1 MSAFFSGSETSMM
14 AINRYRLKHLVK
26 EKNKS
31 AKRVSKLLERTDR
44 LLGVILIGNNFTHT
58 LSTALATVVA
68 IRIWSDSAVLAVTVF
83 MTIIMIIFAE
93 VMPKTI
99 AALKPESIAFPSS
112 YLLKP
117 LSKILSPLITLVS
130 FVSNN
135 VTKLIGINLD
145 NADKDELKPE
155 ELRTLLQTSRVPK
168 RQEEMLMGIFDMD
181 YLSVNDVMI
190 PKNEIVGIDLN
201 DELEDILKQLQNI
214 DFTYIPCF
222 EDSIDNIQGF
232 LSLNKK
238 ADFLGYKNQSKQ
250 NLKEELQEPLF
261 VPENTPLYKQLANF
275 QSSGRRVGLIVDE
288 YGDIEGIITLRAIL
302 EVIVGEITTESI
314 EKMDIMPQAD
324 GTYLVEGGMMIRDVN
339 RRLDWELPTEGPK
352 TLSGL
357 ILEEIQT
364 IPETN
369 IGLTISGYRIETV
382 LIKDNVIDARI
393 IGIDNI
399 IENLDAF
406 TLSYPNNRAPVIVTP
421 ALLAPGIKART

>member
-1 MSAFFSGSETSMM
+1 MNDIPLWILLASIAFLVLMSAFFSGSETSMM

-31 AKRVSKLLERTDR
+31 AKRVSKLLEKTDR

-68 IRIWSDSAVLAVTVF
+68 IRIWSDNAVLAVTVF

-135 VTKLIGINLD
+135 VTKLIGIDLD
-145 NADKDELKPE
+145 SSNRDELKPE
-155 ELRTLLQTSRVPK
+155 ELRTLLQTSGVPK

-181 YLSVNDVMI
+181 NLSVNDVMI
-190 PKNEIVGIDLN
+190 PKNEIIGIDLN
-201 DELEDILKQLQNI
+201 DEIKDIVKQLQEI
-214 DFTYIPCF
+214 DFTYVPCY
-222 EDSIDNIQGF
+222 EDTMDNIQGF

-238 ADFLGYKNQSKQ
+238 AEFLGSETKSIRS
-250 NLKEELQEPLF
+250 LKDELREPLF

-275 QSSGRRVGLIVDE
+275 QSSGRRVGVIVDE
-288 YGDIEGIITLRAIL
+288 YGDIEGIITLRSIL
-302 EVIVGEITTESI
+302 EIIVGEITSESI

-324 GTYLVEGGMMIRDVN
+324 GSYLVDGSMMIREVN
-339 RRLDWELPTEGPK
+339 RRLKWELPTEGPK

-364 IPETN
+364 IPDTN
-369 IGLTISGYRIETV
+369 VGLSIENYRIETV
-382 LIKDNVIDARI
+382 LIKDNVIKLAKVEVI
-393 IGIDNI
+393 EEI
-399 IENLDAF
+399 IEQNEEQE
-406 TLSYPNNRAPVIVTP
+406 
-421 ALLAPGIKART
+421 

>member
-1 MSAFFSGSETSMM
+1 MSEIPLWILLASIAFLVLMSAFFSGSETSMM

-31 AKRVSKLLERTDR
+31 AKRVSRLLEKTDR

-68 IRIWSDSAVLAVTVF
+68 IRIWSDNAVLAVTVF

-130 FVSNN
+130 FISNN
-135 VTKLIGINLD
+135 VTKLMGIDLD
-145 NADKDELKPE
+145 NANKDELKPE
-155 ELRTLLQTSRVPK
+155 ELRTLLQTSGVPK

-181 YLSVNDVMI
+181 NLSVNDVMI
-190 PKNEIVGIDLN
+190 PKNEIIGIDLN
-201 DELEDILKQLQNI
+201 DEIKDIVKQLQEI
-214 DFTYIPCF
+214 DFTYVPCY
-222 EDSIDNIQGF
+222 EDTIDNIQGF

-238 ADFLGYKNQSKQ
+238 AEFLGSETKSIRS
-250 NLKEELQEPLF
+250 LKDELREPLF

-288 YGDIEGIITLRAIL
+288 YGDIEGIITLRSIL
-302 EVIVGEITTESI
+302 EIIVGEITTESI

-324 GTYLVEGGMMIRDVN
+324 GSYLVDGSMMIREVN
-339 RRLDWELPTEGPK
+339 RRLEWELPTEGPK

-364 IPETN
+364 IPDTN
-369 IGLTISGYRIETV
+369 VGLSIENYRIETV
-382 LIKDNVIDARI
+382 LIKDNVIKLAKVE
-393 IGIDNI
+393 I
-399 IENLDAF
+399 IEEVNEQ
-406 TLSYPNNRAPVIVTP
+406 NEEQE
-421 ALLAPGIKART
+421 

>member
-1 MSAFFSGSETSMM
+1 MM

-31 AKRVSKLLERTDR
+31 AKRVTKLLERTDR

-130 FVSNN
+130 FVSNG
-135 VTKLIGINLD
+135 VTKLIGIDLN

-155 ELRTLLQTSRVPK
+155 ELRTLLQTSGVPK

-190 PKNEIVGIDLN
+190 PKNEIVGVDLN
-201 DELEDILKQLQNI
+201 DDMDQVLQQLQKI

-238 ADFLGYKNQSKQ
+238 ADFLGSNIQSKEI
-250 NLKEELQEPLF
+250 LKAGLKEPLF

-288 YGDIEGIITLRAIL
+288 YGDIEGIITLRSIL
-302 EVIVGEITTESI
+302 EIIVGEITTESI

-324 GTYLVEGGMMIRDVN
+324 GTYLIEGGMMIRDLN
-339 RRLDWELPTEGPK
+339 KRLGWELPTEGPK

-364 IPETN
+364 IPDTN
-369 IGLTISGYRIETV
+369 IGLTIEGYRIETV
-382 LIKDNVIDARI
+382 LIKDNVIKLAKLEKVKE
-393 IGIDNI
+393 I
-399 IENLDAF
+399 IE
-406 TLSYPNNRAPVIVTP
+406 SEEEQE
-421 ALLAPGIKART
+421 

>member
-31 AKRVSKLLERTDR
+31 AKRVSRLLERTDR

-68 IRIWSDSAVLAVTVF
+68 IRLWSDSAVLAVTVF

-99 AALKPESIAFPSS
+99 AALKPESIAFPAS

-117 LSKILSPLITLVS
+117 LSKLLSPLITLVS

-135 VTKLIGINLD
+135 VTKMMGINLD
-145 NADKDELKPE
+145 NTDKDELKPE
-155 ELRTLLQTSRVPK
+155 ELRTLLQTSGVPK

-190 PKNEIVGIDLN
+190 PKNEIIGIDLN
-201 DELEDILKQLQNI
+201 DEIEDILKQLQII
-214 DFTYIPCF
+214 DFTYIPCY

-238 ADFLGYKNQSKQ
+238 ADFLGNKIQSKE
-250 NLKEELQEPLF
+250 NLKAELREPLF

-302 EVIVGEITTESI
+302 EIIVGEITTESI

-324 GTYLVEGGMMIRDVN
+324 GTYLIEGNVMVREVN
-339 RRLDWELPTEGPK
+339 RRLEWELPTEGPK

-357 ILEEIQT
+357 ILEEVQT
-364 IPETN
+364 IPDTN
-369 IGLTISGYRIETV
+369 IGLAIGGYRIETV
-382 LIKDNVIDARI
+382 LIKDNVIKLTKI
-393 IGIDNI
+393 KKVEELN
-399 IENLDAF
+399 ELDEEQE
-406 TLSYPNNRAPVIVTP
+406 
-421 ALLAPGIKART
+421 

>member
-1 MSAFFSGSETSMM
+1 MSAFFSGSETGMM
-14 AINRYRLKHLVK
+14 ALNRYRLKHLVK

-31 AKRVSKLLERTDR
+31 ARRVSKLLEKTDR

-117 LSKILSPLITLVS
+117 LSKVLSPLITLVS
-130 FVSNN
+130 FFSNG
-135 VTKLIGINLD
+135 VTKLIGIDLNST
-145 NADKDELKPE
+145 DKDELRPE
-155 ELRTLLQTSRVPK
+155 ELRTLLQSSGVPK

-190 PKNEIVGIDLN
+190 PKNEIIGINLKDN
-201 DELEDILKQLQNI
+201 LEDILEQLQNI
-214 DFTYIPCF
+214 DFTYIPCY
-222 EDSIDNIQGF
+222 EDSIDNVLGF

-238 ADFLGYKNQSKQ
+238 ADFLGGSIKSIE
-250 NLKEELQEPLF
+250 NLKAGLREPLF

-288 YGDIEGIITLRAIL
+288 YGDIEGVITLRAIL

-314 EKMDIMPQAD
+314 ERMDIMPQAD
-324 GTYLVEGGMMIRDVN
+324 GTFLIEGSMMIREIN

-369 IGLTISGYRIETV
+369 IGLAVDGYRIETV
-382 LIKDNVIDARI
+382 LIKDSVIKLAKLEK
-393 IGIDNI
+393 
-399 IENLDAF
+399 IEAPEELDEEQE
-406 TLSYPNNRAPVIVTP
+406 
-421 ALLAPGIKART
+421 

>member
-31 AKRVSKLLERTDR
+31 AKRVSRLLERTDR

-68 IRIWSDSAVLAVTVF
+68 IRLWSDSAVLAVTVF

-99 AALKPESIAFPSS
+99 AALKPESIAFPAS

-117 LSKILSPLITLVS
+117 LSKLLSPLITLVS

-135 VTKLIGINLD
+135 VTKLMGINLD

-155 ELRTLLQTSRVPK
+155 ELRTLLQTSGVPK
-168 RQEEMLMGIFDMD
+168 RQEEMLMGIIDMD

-190 PKNEIVGIDLN
+190 PKNEIIGIDLN
-201 DELEDILKQLQNI
+201 DEIEDILKQLQII
-214 DFTYIPCF
+214 DFTYIPCY

-238 ADFLGYKNQSKQ
+238 ADFLGNKIQSKE
-250 NLKEELQEPLF
+250 NLKAELREPLF

-302 EVIVGEITTESI
+302 EIIVGEITTESI

-324 GTYLVEGGMMIRDVN
+324 GTYLIEGNVMVREVN
-339 RRLDWELPTEGPK
+339 RRLEWELPTEGPK

-357 ILEEIQT
+357 ILEEVQT
-364 IPETN
+364 IPDTN
-369 IGLTISGYRIETV
+369 IGLTIGGYRIETV
-382 LIKDNVIDARI
+382 LIKDNVIKLAKI
-393 IGIDNI
+393 KKVEELN
-399 IENLDAF
+399 ELDEEQE
-406 TLSYPNNRAPVIVTP
+406 
-421 ALLAPGIKART
+421 

>member
-1 MSAFFSGSETSMM
+1 MNEIPLWILLASIAFLVLMSAFFSGSETSMM

-26 EKNKS
+26 ERNKS
-31 AKRVSKLLERTDR
+31 AKRVSRLLEKTDR

-68 IRIWSDSAVLAVTVF
+68 IRIWSDNAVLAVTVF

-135 VTKLIGINLD
+135 VTKLIGIDLD
-145 NADKDELKPE
+145 NANKDELKPE
-155 ELRTLLQTSRVPK
+155 ELRTLLQTSGVPK

-181 YLSVNDVMI
+181 NLSVNDVMI
-190 PKNEIVGIDLN
+190 PKNEIIGIDLN
-201 DELEDILKQLQNI
+201 DEIEDIVKQLQEI
-214 DFTYIPCF
+214 DFTYIPCYV
-222 EDSIDNIQGF
+222 DTIDNIQGF

-238 ADFLGYKNQSKQ
+238 AEFLGSEEKSIRS
-250 NLKEELQEPLF
+250 LKDELREPLF

-288 YGDIEGIITLRAIL
+288 YGDIEGIITLRSIL
-302 EVIVGEITTESI
+302 EIIVGEITTESI

-324 GTYLVEGGMMIRDVN
+324 GSYLVDGSMMIREVN
-339 RRLDWELPTEGPK
+339 RRLKWELPTEGPK

-364 IPETN
+364 IPDTN
-369 IGLTISGYRIETV
+369 VGLSIENYKIETV
-382 LIKDNVIDARI
+382 LIKDNVIKLAKVK
-393 IGIDNI
+393 
-399 IENLDAF
+399 
-406 TLSYPNNRAPVIVTP
+406 VIKEIVEQNEEQE
-421 ALLAPGIKART
+421 

>member
-1 MSAFFSGSETSMM
+1 LAAIAFLVLMSAFFSGSETSMM

-31 AKRVSKLLERTDR
+31 AKRVTKLLERTDR

-130 FVSNN
+130 FVSNG
-135 VTKLIGINLD
+135 VTKLIGIDLND
-145 NADKDELKPE
+145 ADKDELKPE
-155 ELRTLLQTSRVPK
+155 ELRTLLQTSGVPK

-201 DELEDILKQLQNI
+201 DNMDQVLQQLQKI

-238 ADFLGYKNQSKQ
+238 ADFLGSNIQSKEI
-250 NLKEELQEPLF
+250 LKAELQEPLF

-288 YGDIEGIITLRAIL
+288 YGDIEGIVTLRSIL
-302 EVIVGEITTESI
+302 EIIVGEITTESI

-324 GTYLVEGGMMIRDVN
+324 GTYLIEGGMMIRDLN
-339 RRLDWELPTEGPK
+339 KRLEWELPTEGPK

-364 IPETN
+364 IPDTN
-369 IGLTISGYRIETV
+369 IGLTIEGYRIETV
-382 LIKDNVIDARI
+382 LIKDNVIKLAKLERI
-393 IGIDNI
+393 KEI
-399 IENLDAF
+399 IE
-406 TLSYPNNRAPVIVTP
+406 SEEEQE
-421 ALLAPGIKART
+421 

>member
-68 IRIWSDSAVLAVTVF
+68 IRLWSDSAVLAVTVF

-112 YLLKP
+112 YFLKP

-130 FVSNN
+130 FASNG
-135 VTKLIGINLD
+135 VTKLIGIDINST
-145 NADKDELKPE
+145 DKDELKPE
-155 ELRTLLQTSRVPK
+155 ELRTLLQSSGVPK

-201 DELEDILKQLQNI
+201 DSIENILNQLQEI

-222 EDSIDNIQGF
+222 EDSIDNILGF
-232 LSLNKK
+232 LSVNKK
-238 ADFLGYKNQSKQ
+238 ADFLGNKIQSKE
-250 NLKEELQEPLF
+250 NLKSELREPLF

-302 EVIVGEITTESI
+302 EIIVGEITTETI
-314 EKMDIMPQAD
+314 EKMDVMPQAD
-324 GTYLVEGGMMIRDVN
+324 GSYLVEGGMIIRELN
-339 RRLDWELPTEGPK
+339 RRLEWELPTEGPK

-364 IPETN
+364 IPDTN
-369 IGLTISGYRIETV
+369 IGLTLAGYRIETV
-382 LIKDNVIDARI
+382 LIKDNVIKLAKLKKI
-393 IGIDNI
+393 EEVIEID
-399 IENLDAF
+399 EEQE
-406 TLSYPNNRAPVIVTP
+406 
-421 ALLAPGIKART
+421 

>member
-1 MSAFFSGSETSMM
+1 MNEIPLWILLASIAFLVLMSAFFSGSETSMM

-31 AKRVSKLLERTDR
+31 AKRVSKLLEKTDR

-68 IRIWSDSAVLAVTVF
+68 IRIWSDNAVLAVTVF

-135 VTKLIGINLD
+135 VTKLIGIDLD
-145 NADKDELKPE
+145 NANKDELKPE
-155 ELRTLLQTSRVPK
+155 ELRTLLQTSGVPK

-181 YLSVNDVMI
+181 NLSVNDVMI
-190 PKNEIVGIDLN
+190 PKNEIIGINLN
-201 DELEDILKQLQNI
+201 DAIEDIVNQLQEI
-214 DFTYIPCF
+214 DFTYIPCYV
-222 EDSIDNIQGF
+222 DTIDNIQGF

-238 ADFLGYKNQSKQ
+238 AEFLGNEAKSIRS
-250 NLKEELQEPLF
+250 LKDELREPLF

-288 YGDIEGIITLRAIL
+288 YGDIEGIITLRSIL
-302 EVIVGEITTESI
+302 EIIVGEITTESI

-324 GTYLVEGGMMIRDVN
+324 GSYLVDGSMMIREVN
-339 RRLDWELPTEGPK
+339 RRLKWELPTEGPK

-364 IPETN
+364 IPDTN
-369 IGLTISGYRIETV
+369 VGLSIENYRIETV
-382 LIKDNVIDARI
+382 LIKDNVIKLAKVEVI
-393 IGIDNI
+393 EEI
-399 IENLDAF
+399 IEQNEEQE
-406 TLSYPNNRAPVIVTP
+406 
-421 ALLAPGIKART
+421 

>member
-26 EKNKS
+26 EKNKP

-117 LSKILSPLITLVS
+117 LSRILSPLITLVS
-130 FVSNN
+130 FVSNG
-135 VTKLIGINLD
+135 VAKLIGIDLD

-155 ELRTLLQTSRVPK
+155 ELRTLLQSSGVPK
-168 RQEEMLMGIFDMD
+168 RQEDMLMGIFDMD

-190 PKNEIVGIDLN
+190 PKNEIVGINLN
-201 DELEDILKQLQNI
+201 DELEKILEDLQNI
-214 DFTYIPCF
+214 DFTYIPCY

-238 ADFLGYKNQSKQ
+238 AEFLGNKDQTIQ
-250 NLKEELQEPLF
+250 NLKNELREPLF

-288 YGDIEGIITLRAIL
+288 YGDIEGIITLRSIL
-302 EVIVGEITTESI
+302 EIIVGEITTETI

-324 GTYLVEGGMMIRDVN
+324 GSFLVEGGMMVREVN
-339 RRLDWELPTEGPK
+339 RRLEWELPTEGPK

-364 IPETN
+364 IPDTN
-369 IGLTISGYRIETV
+369 IGLTIDGYRIETV
-382 LIKDNVIDARI
+382 LIKDNVIKLAKLEK
-393 IGIDNI
+393 
-399 IENLDAF
+399 IEEASEENEEQE
-406 TLSYPNNRAPVIVTP
+406 
-421 ALLAPGIKART
+421 

>member
-1 MSAFFSGSETSMM
+1 MAAIAFLVLMSAFFSGSETSMM

-31 AKRVSKLLERTDR
+31 AKRVTKLLERTDR

-130 FVSNN
+130 FVSNG
-135 VTKLIGINLD
+135 VTKLIGIDLN

-155 ELRTLLQTSRVPK
+155 ELRTLLQTSGVPK

-190 PKNEIVGIDLN
+190 PKNEIVGVDLN
-201 DELEDILKQLQNI
+201 DDMDQVLQQLQKI

-238 ADFLGYKNQSKQ
+238 ADFLGSNIQSKEM
-250 NLKEELQEPLF
+250 LKAGLKEPLF

-288 YGDIEGIITLRAIL
+288 YGDIEGIITLRSIL
-302 EVIVGEITTESI
+302 EIIVGEITTESI

-324 GTYLVEGGMMIRDVN
+324 GTYLIEGGMMIRDLN
-339 RRLDWELPTEGPK
+339 KRLGWELPTEGPK

-364 IPETN
+364 IPDTN
-369 IGLTISGYRIETV
+369 IGLTIEGYRIETV
-382 LIKDNVIDARI
+382 LIKDNVIKLAKLEKVKE
-393 IGIDNI
+393 I
-399 IENLDAF
+399 IE
-406 TLSYPNNRAPVIVTP
+406 SEEEQE
-421 ALLAPGIKART
+421 

>member
-1 MSAFFSGSETSMM
+1 M

-190 PKNEIVGIDLN
+190 PKNEIIGIDLN

-382 LIKDNVIDARI
+382 LIKDNVIKLAKL
-393 IGIDNI
+393 
-399 IENLDAF
+399 EKVE
-406 TLSYPNNRAPVIVTP
+406 VINDSEEEQE
-421 ALLAPGIKART
+421 